1 MDAQPSDAKVHLRLR
16 CPDAEDFV
24 ERFAPNVTRGGIFL
38 PTHDAREVGAA
49 IRFEVALADDTIVLA
64 GDGVVTWCKPKGL
77 GVKFTTLDP
86 VAEAMLERLLNRR
99 EAAAAAPAPAP
110 ARERP
115 TGEQASP
122 TRAPER
128 PGSGAQ
134 RAAPTPALP
143 PESSVETRWWGPT
156 PPVRS
161 AAVTPPAVPAS
172 EMTGLST
179 RSFAQLTRRP
189 QVRVALVCLAVFVGV
204 GVIWLSVGRARSG
217 TSSSP
222 EPAKP
227 RVAATAV
234 APVSAP
240 AIDDSVPPVENSAPP
255 GAMLA
260 SQKPTAASSPRAPE
274 PPTESAPTPR
284 PARAAPADRPAGRS
298 GGLHV
303 EKLVAGASYKNFTC
317 PNPATRFSARSTRT
331 VNVCLRVAHKPGATE
346 HVTLVWERNGGF
358 AGKTPVEI
366 PSSKSSVRTRAHMK
380 IGANRVGSWSVRAV
394 SDRNASLAETTFD
407 IVP

>member
-49 IRFEVALADDTIVLA
+49 IRFEVALADDTVVLA

-86 VAEAMLERLLNRR
+86 AAEAMLERLLSRR
-99 EAAAAAPAPAP
+99 EASAAAPTP

-115 TGEQASP
+115 AGEQASP
-122 TRAPER
+122 TPAPER
-128 PGSGAQ
+128 PSSGAQ

-143 PESSVETRWWGPT
+143 SESSVETRWWGRT
-156 PPVRS
+156 PPVRL
-161 AAVTPPAVPAS
+161 AAATPPAVPAS

-189 QVRVALVCLAVFVGV
+189 QVRVALVCAAVFVGV
-204 GVIWLSVGRARSG
+204 AVIWLSVGRARSG

-227 RVAATAV
+227 RVAATAAASV
-234 APVSAP
+234 AAP
-240 AIDDSVPPVENSAPP
+240 AVDESVPPVRSSAPP
-255 GAMLA
+255 GATLA
-260 SQKPTAASSPRAPE
+260 SQKTTAELSPPAPE
-274 PPTESAPTPR
+274 PPTESPPTPR
-284 PARAAPADRPAGRS
+284 PTRTAPTERPTGGRS
-298 GGLHV
+298 GGLRV
-303 EKLVAGASYKNFTC
+303 EKLVTGASYKNFTC
-317 PNPATRFSARSTRT
+317 PSPTTRFSARSTRT
-331 VNVCLRVAHKPGATE
+331 VNVCLHVAHKPGATE
-346 HVTLVWERNGGF
+346 HLTLVWEKNGGF
-358 AGKTPVEI
+358 AGKTLVEI
-366 PSSKSSVRTRAHMK
+366 PSSRSTVRTRAHMK

-407 IVP
+407 VVP